1 MRTFPILSLVMA
13 LLAAMSVTGAGAEPT
28 DITVRV
34 IARDAKFIGTSMGGA
49 RVTLRDAHTGE
60 ILATGVTHGGTGNTA
75 LIMHKDA
82 DRRDVIVDD
91 SAAAFTVTLDLDEP
105 RMIEVE
111 AYGPQAQPQAAH
123 RVVSSQ
129 WVVPGR
135 HLAGGNG
142 WMLEMPG
149 FVVDVL
155 SPPAHA
161 RLRSTAKAE
170 VRANVIMMCGCPIE
184 PNGLWDANRFEVAA
198 IVRVNGKPSGRF
210 DLAYAGE
217 TSQFA
222 GVVPIST
229 PGVYD
234 VTVYAYDPANGNTGL
249 DRTTFFVR

>member
-1 MRTFPILSLVMA
+1 MPTSLILRI
-13 LLAAMSVTGAGAEPT
+13 LATLFAMMPVTQARSEPT

-34 IARDAKFIGTSMGGA
+34 IARDAKFIGSSMGGA
-49 RVTLRDAHTGE
+49 LITVRDAHTGDV
-60 ILATGVTHGGTGNTA
+60 LASGLTEGGTGNTG

-82 DRRDVIVDD
+82 DRRDTIVDD

-105 RMIEVE
+105 RLIEVE
-111 AYGPQAQPQAAH
+111 AYGPQAQPQGAH
-123 RVVSSQ
+123 RIVSSQ

-135 HLAGGNG
+135 HLSGGNG

-155 SPPAHA
+155 SPPAHS
-161 RLRSTAKAE
+161 RLGSVDKVE
-170 VRANVIMMCGCPIE
+170 VRVNVIMMCGCPIE
-184 PNGLWDANRFEVAA
+184 PDGLWDANRYEVAA
-198 IVRVNGKPSGRF
+198 TVKIDGTPAGKF
-210 DLAYAGE
+210 DLAFAGE
-217 TSQFA
+217 TSQFS
-222 GVVPIST
+222 GVVPISA